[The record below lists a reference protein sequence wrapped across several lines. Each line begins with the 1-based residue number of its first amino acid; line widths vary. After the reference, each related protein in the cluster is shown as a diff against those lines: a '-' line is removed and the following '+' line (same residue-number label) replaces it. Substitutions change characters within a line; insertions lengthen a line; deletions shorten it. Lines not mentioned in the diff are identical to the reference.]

1 MRFQLSNSQHR
12 RAAVR
17 EASTPLVYSNVCA
30 PVRPAIVSHGTRKA
44 QQEAKFVQGMQVLG
58 RTVTAC
64 AAGKEK
70 ASTVDNTK
78 PETEEQVAGLAA
90 IEVCIHSVSLIR
102 VIVI

>member
-1 MRFQLSNSQHR
+1 MRCQLSNSRHR

-30 PVRPAIVSHGTRKA
+30 PIRPAIIQRGA
-44 QQEAKFVQGMQVLG
+44 LNMQQHPKFVRGVQVLG
-58 RTVTAC
+58 RTVIAS

-78 PETEEQVAGLAA
+78 PETKEQVAGLAA
-90 IEVCIHSVSLIR
+90 IEVCIHSASPIR
-102 VIVI
+102 VIII